1 MSDENIEV
9 KSCVVSLN
17 ELVQGKVDSENDQ
30 NKEKSK
36 IFSENNF
43 SLNIPDYQRPYAW
56 GIEQVKILLKDISEQ
71 IDKNQKYLLG
81 SLILHKGNTE
91 IVDGQQQKDNEF
103 NIVDGQQRL
112 TTLALI
118 LRVLCEKK
126 SNEQECKEC
135 NKIGDFLN
143 NVNYSHNES
152 KYHIKENYEYIK
164 AYFESYSEKCKFL
177 DFLLENI
184 EFICVLAPSQDD
196 AFLFFD
202 SANSKGKGLK
212 SYDLIKAFHLHSL
225 KKRQKNY
232 AMFFENIV
240 KDERKITILFDE
252 LLAPA
257 RAWLKN
263 KNIRVDKIKT
273 EQIYEEFCKEFSSD
287 KFLYSKEDLGIL
299 SSFANGDD
307 FFKYLYKYNKCFN
320 KVIKQSE
327 IYESLNIDTFLYCRS
342 VYAIAAMI
350 YFSKFPNGNSDYFLA
365 LLARATFSPRF
376 YNINITR
383 DIQKNYALEFL
394 EKVYFVSFEG
404 ELEQNLLDFIQE
416 KMILEKEFY
425 KKNENMLEKA
435 KRKYY
440 LKIIE
445 NYYKNK
451 NLEKNI
457 PLHYVQYKNKERNK

>member
-1 MSDENIEV
+1 MSGENTEV
-9 KSCVVSLN
+9 KSCIVSLN
-17 ELVQGKVDSENDQ
+17 ELVQGKVD
-30 NKEKSK
+30 NKNAQKTD
-36 IFSENNF
+36 IFLKEGF

-91 IVDGQQQKDNEF
+91 NKLNIADDQQQKDNEF

-118 LRVLCEKK
+118 LRVLCE
-126 SNEQECKEC
+126 C
-135 NKIGDFLN
+135 NFLN
-143 NVNYSHNES
+143 NVEYSHNES

-164 AYFESYSEKCKFL
+164 AYFESYSDKKGKFL

-184 EFICVLAPSQDD
+184 EFICVLAPNVDD

-225 KKRQKNY
+225 EKNQGSMLDYY
-232 AMFFENIV
+232 ARKFENLA

-257 RAWLKN
+257 RTWLKH

-273 EQIYEEFCKEFSSD
+273 EQIYEEFCKEFFSD
-287 KFLYSKEDLGIL
+287 KFLYSKEDLGVL
-299 SSFANGDD
+299 SSFANGVD
-307 FFKYLYKYNKCFN
+307 FFEYLFKYNEFFDKLSN
-320 KVIKQSE
+320 YALYQELDE
-327 IYESLNIDTFLYCRS
+327 IYYTGFIYNKYI
-342 VYAIAAMI
+342 YAIAVMI

-365 LLARATFSPRF
+365 LLARAAFSLRV
-376 YNINITR
+376 YGLSISRATQN
-383 DIQKNYALEFL
+383 NYALEFL
-394 EKVYFVSFEG
+394 EKVYFVSFEE
-404 ELEQNLLDFIQE
+404 ELEQNLLDFIA
-416 KMILEKEFY
+416 I
-425 KKNENMLEKA
+425 KNEEERKSAQKLDGGRGDYVKIVE
-435 KRKYY
+435 KYY
-440 LKIIE
+440 QGEDAL
-445 NYYKNK
+445 Y
-451 NLEKNI
+451 KNI
-457 PLHYVQYKNKERNK
+457 PSHYVKK

>member
-1 MSDENIEV
+1 MSEKENEV
-9 KSCVVSLN
+9 KSCVVSLK
-17 ELVQGKVDSENDQ
+17 ELVCGDIINGSN
-30 NKEKSK
+30 
-36 IFSENNF
+36 IFDKAF
-43 SLNIPDYQRPYAW
+43 SLNIPYYQRPYAW
-56 GIEQVKILLKDISEQ
+56 GIEQVKILLKDISKQ

-91 IVDGQQQKDNEF
+91 IVDSQQQKDNEF

-118 LRVLCEKK
+118 LRVLCK
-126 SNEQECKEC
+126 C
-135 NKIGDFLN
+135 NFLN
-143 NVNYSHNES
+143 NVEYSHNES

-164 AYFESYSEKCKFL
+164 AYFESYNEKCKFL

-184 EFICVLAPSQDD
+184 EFICVLAPSVDE

-232 AMFFENIV
+232 AMFFENIA

-257 RAWLKN
+257 RAWLKH

-451 NLEKNI
+451 NLEKKYSI
-457 PLHYVQYKNKERNK
+457 ALCAI

>member
-1 MSDENIEV
+1 MSEKENEV
-9 KSCVVSLN
+9 KSCVVSLK
-17 ELVQGKVDSENDQ
+17 ELVCGDIINGSN
-30 NKEKSK
+30 
-36 IFSENNF
+36 IFDKAF
-43 SLNIPDYQRPYAW
+43 SLNIPYYQRPYAW

-118 LRVLCEKK
+118 LRVLCK
-126 SNEQECKEC
+126 C
-135 NKIGDFLN
+135 NFLN
-143 NVNYSHNES
+143 NVEYSHNES

-164 AYFESYSEKCKFL
+164 AYFESYSDKKCEFL

-184 EFICVLAPSQDD
+184 EFICVLAPSVDE

-232 AMFFENIV
+232 AMFFENIA

-257 RAWLKN
+257 RAWLKH

>member
-1 MSDENIEV
+1 MSGENTEV
-9 KSCVVSLN
+9 KSCIVSLN
-17 ELVQGKVDSENDQ
+17 ELVQGKVD
-30 NKEKSK
+30 NKNAQKTD
-36 IFSENNF
+36 IFLKEGF

-91 IVDGQQQKDNEF
+91 NKLNIADDQQQKDNEF

-118 LRVLCEKK
+118 LRVLCE
-126 SNEQECKEC
+126 C
-135 NKIGDFLN
+135 NFLN
-143 NVNYSHNES
+143 NVEYSHNES

-164 AYFESYSEKCKFL
+164 AYFESYSDKKGKFL

-184 EFICVLAPSQDD
+184 EFICVLAPNVDD

-225 KKRQKNY
+225 EKNQGSMLDYY
-232 AMFFENIV
+232 ARKFENLA

-257 RAWLKN
+257 RAWLKH

-273 EQIYEEFCKEFSSD
+273 EQIYEEFCKEFFSD
-287 KFLYSKEDLGIL
+287 KFLYSKEDLGVL
-299 SSFANGDD
+299 SSFANGVD
-307 FFKYLYKYNKCFN
+307 FFEYLFKYNEFFDKLSN
-320 KVIKQSE
+320 YALYQELDE
-327 IYESLNIDTFLYCRS
+327 IYYTGFIYNKYI
-342 VYAIAAMI
+342 YAIAVMI

-365 LLARATFSPRF
+365 LLARAAFSLRV
-376 YNINITR
+376 YGLSISRATQN
-383 DIQKNYALEFL
+383 NYALEFL
-394 EKVYFVSFEG
+394 EKVYFVSFEE
-404 ELEQNLLDFIQE
+404 ELEQNLLDFIA
-416 KMILEKEFY
+416 I
-425 KKNENMLEKA
+425 KNEEERKSAQKLDGGRGDYVKIVE
-435 KRKYY
+435 KYY
-440 LKIIE
+440 QGEDAL
-445 NYYKNK
+445 Y
-451 NLEKNI
+451 KNI
-457 PLHYVQYKNKERNK
+457 PSHYVKK